1 VRRAISA
8 FANIG
13 VASGLAALRRDLDD
27 GTWLR
32 RNGHLLQLTELDVGY
47 RLVIGTR

>member
-1 VRRAISA
+1 
-8 FANIG
+8 
-13 VASGLAALRRDLDD
+13 LAALRRDLDD

-32 RNGHLLQLTELDVGY
+32 RNGRLLKLGELDLGY